1 MRRVQRCWMRAGRVL
16 GVWALMLGP
25 ALAQSPAPADAEPSP
40 EAPRLAVHTGLAEG
54 ALQRRFP
61 DRVRWLEPEGGGQ
74 TLALWFPEGRPDARG
89 ALVLM
94 ANEGESAGTDLVLA
108 VAEALADAGWAV
120 LTLGLEPP
128 TESVRA
134 RLERAPTVPGQTPP
148 PAPGVMIDVLA
159 TPASEGAEA
168 DYRARVQGQLQAA
181 VAWLAGQ
188 GYGPL
193 GAVGIG
199 RAAFYVVAP
208 DLGQAS
214 VPFRVW
220 VAPAFYPG
228 CESELAQRL
237 AAPQGLALLELYP
250 VVEARSGR
258 ARWVTARRAG
268 FSDYQRQ
275 PVAMA
280 VPPGPAAAQA
290 LANRIL
296 AWLGRR
302 SGS

>member
-1 MRRVQRCWMRAGRVL
+1 
-16 GVWALMLGP
+16 
-25 ALAQSPAPADAEPSP
+25 
-40 EAPRLAVHTGLAEG
+40 
-54 ALQRRFP
+54 
-61 DRVRWLEPEGGGQ
+61 
-74 TLALWFPEGRPDARG
+74 
-89 ALVLM
+89 
-94 ANEGESAGTDLVLA
+94 
-108 VAEALADAGWAV
+108 
-120 LTLGLEPP
+120 
-128 TESVRA
+128 
-134 RLERAPTVPGQTPP
+134 
-148 PAPGVMIDVLA
+148 
-159 TPASEGAEA
+159 
-168 DYRARVQGQLQAA
+168 LQAA

-228 CESELAQRL
+228 RESELAQRL